1 MRTFHKC
8 RSINLDESGGL
19 NREKCHLMDR
29 NVTYV
34 RPNKLRNVLRTV
46 KRKKKQHAEPDRI
59 RHKVAA
65 GIHLFMY
72 NREDTQTPDEQRT
85 RTKEKKG
92 KKYFWSEIKQLPRE
106 KTMT

>member
-1 MRTFHKC
+1 
-8 RSINLDESGGL
+8 
-19 NREKCHLMDR
+19 MDR

-34 RPNKLRNVLRTV
+34 RPNKLRNVLRTA

-85 RTKEKKG
+85 WTKEKKG
-92 KKYFWSEIKQLPRE
+92 KKYFWSEIKQPPRE